1 MESNNV
7 FFTLFRQYF
16 REKKASSYH
25 HHHNNGGSRFE
36 PIPGIQQT
44 ITKKE
49 IQIQSKRHYNY
60 HNCRTNEL
68 HFQDYRG
75 TAKHHSSPH
84 HQNQGGSIVSQLE
97 QSFADR
103 FTQPSKET
111 PKVYPHSVM
120 ITSFIAKLRFLSG
133 G

>member
-49 IQIQSKRHYNY
+49 IQIQ
-60 HNCRTNEL
+60 
-68 HFQDYRG
+68 
-75 TAKHHSSPH
+75 
-84 HQNQGGSIVSQLE
+84 
-97 QSFADR
+97 
-103 FTQPSKET
+103 
-111 PKVYPHSVM
+111 
-120 ITSFIAKLRFLSG
+120 
-133 G
+133 

>member
-16 REKKASSYH
+16 REKKAGSDH

-36 PIPGIQQT
+36 PISGIQQT

-60 HNCRTNEL
+60 HNCCTNEF

-75 TAKHHSSPH
+75 TKHHSSPQN
-84 HQNQGGSIVSQLE
+84 QNQGGSDRVS
-97 QSFADR
+97 
-103 FTQPSKET
+103 TG
-111 PKVYPHSVM
+111 
-120 ITSFIAKLRFLSG
+120 AKLC
-133 G
+133 

>member
-60 HNCRTNEL
+60 HNCRTNEF
-68 HFQDYRG
+68 HFQDSRG
-75 TAKHHSSPH
+75 TKHHSGPH
-84 HQNQGGSIVSQLE
+84 HQNQGGSDRVS
-97 QSFADR
+97 
-103 FTQPSKET
+103 TG
-111 PKVYPHSVM
+111 
-120 ITSFIAKLRFLSG
+120 AKLC
-133 G
+133 

>member
-16 REKKASSYH
+16 REKKAGSYHH

-36 PIPGIQQT
+36 PISGIQQT

-49 IQIQSKRHYNY
+49 IQIQSKKHYNY
-60 HNCRTNEL
+60 HNCRTNEF

-75 TAKHHSSPH
+75 TKHHSSPH
-84 HQNQGGSIVSQLE
+84 NQNQGGSDRVS
-97 QSFADR
+97 
-103 FTQPSKET
+103 TG
-111 PKVYPHSVM
+111 
-120 ITSFIAKLRFLSG
+120 AKLC
-133 G
+133 